1 LYTDSRQLQDCPGV
15 PPLYY
20 DPYDAEIDA
29 DPYPVWKRMRDEAPL
44 YYNERHDFYALTRF
58 ADVLEAS
65 LEWQTY
71 SSARGTVLEMIDT
84 AADDAEAA
92 MADAG
97 LGMMI
102 FLDPPDHD
110 DLRRVVSRAF
120 TPRRVRTLEGRARQL
135 CAQFLDPERDGDG
148 FDYVEVIAAKIPT
161 MVIGALLGI
170 PDEDQDMLRKWIDA
184 MMRLDDGDPQIA
196 AEKLE
201 AVGSIDPYI
210 EELVNERRRAP
221 QDDLLSELL
230 AADLERRDG
239 SHRKLDHREVMAF
252 FTLLEFAGSE
262 TTARLLGWMAVLF
275 ARHPEQR
282 ALLVAQPD
290 LIPNAVE
297 ELLRYEPPSPIQAR
311 FVTRAAEWHGQTLR
325 ARSKVALLTGSAGRD
340 EREFANADRFDVTR
354 AFVRHVSLGFG
365 AHYCLGAHLAR
376 LEARVAIEETLARF
390 PTWDVDERE
399 VELVHTSTVRG
410 PVHVPIRV

>member
-1 LYTDSRQLQDCPGV
+1 MHPSSTRNRKPSVAFLAEPCGSPFSGCSTNSTGRSSSPCSAASSNASRWILSYPPPGPSSALPSHPILMGSTVSLSCGFDLRPSNTRASRRQRPGLRICAWPPSVSHRILHTELRQLQDCSGV

-58 ADVLEAS
+58 ADVLQAS

-84 AADDAEAA
+84 TADDAEAA

-148 FDYVEVIAAKIPT
+148 FDYVEVLAAKIPT

-170 PDEDQDMLRKWIDA
+170 PDDDQDMLRKWIDA
-184 MMRLDDGDPQIA
+184 MMLLDDGDPQIA
-196 AEKLE
+196 HQKLE
-201 AVGSIDPYI
+201 AVGSIGPYI

-290 LIPNAVE
+290 LIPHAVE
-297 ELLRYEPPSPIQAR
+297 ELLR
-311 FVTRAAEWHGQTLR
+311 
-325 ARSKVALLTGSAGRD
+325 
-340 EREFANADRFDVTR
+340 
-354 AFVRHVSLGFG
+354 
-365 AHYCLGAHLAR
+365 
-376 LEARVAIEETLARF
+376 
-390 PTWDVDERE
+390 
-399 VELVHTSTVRG
+399 
-410 PVHVPIRV
+410 